1 MTKIKEMIK
10 EVAFGVTNRCNFQST
25 DQLFD
30 LQGTDTDLFV
40 SLYDYDE
47 SVIEYYTKKESLSG
61 YDGLIYMPEEFILDV
76 DGSSIRNARDKLFG
90 LVNMLDEYGLYYRIY
105 FSGTGFH
112 IGIHKSA
119 FKWKPSANL
128 HLRVKEELTK
138 AGVFEFADP
147 SVTDKTRI
155 IRLVNTK
162 NTKSGLYKV
171 CIEDK
176 LKILTEDDDVF
187 RKELIKIASKPRNI
201 DYEDIEMNAPVFD
214 VLDKE
219 TPKEKP
225 KVKIRDK
232 RDPVATTC
240 IQKML
245 DGAPHGKRHMVAL
258 RIASHLRW
266 NFPENIVRLIME
278 DWRIKVSEG
287 AQSEFKKEEMDGIVE
302 GCYTG
307 HDGQGYRYGAD
318 DAVIKFYCDSN
329 CTLHRGAKAENVMD
343 SSSMEDELINFYAQD
358 LKPLNLGEPYGQDFP
373 VYPGETVILQAP
385 PASMKTM
392 LLQNWVN
399 YFKRPTYF
407 VEMEMSPRQIWS
419 RFVQIE
425 MGWDEKQ
432 LAEHYKKMKNGMDKR
447 FEWLKVD
454 YSAPY
459 AHELERR
466 ITALPVKPEI
476 VIIDHLG
483 LFKSKQKDNNMKVEE
498 ASQAIM
504 ELAVRQNVIVFA
516 VSEVSKAAF
525 KEGMD
530 ISSSRGS
537 FRIAYNA
544 NKLISLKPY
553 KNKET
558 GLVEL
563 LDIKS
568 DKNREKEHL
577 YVRLT
582 VNNVRIE
589 KEAL

>member
-1 MTKIKEMIK
+1 MEMIK
-10 EVAFGVTNRCNFQST
+10 EVAFGVSNRGNFQSCS
-25 DQLFD
+25 DLFD

-47 SVIEYYTKKESLSG
+47 SVIAFYTKRESLSG
-61 YDGLIYMPEEFILDV
+61 YNGDIFMPEEFILDV
-76 DGSSIRNARDKLFG
+76 DGSSIRDARDKLFG
-90 LVNMLDEYGLYYRIY
+90 LVNMLDEYNLSYRVY

-112 IGIHKSA
+112 IGIHQSA
-119 FKWKPSANL
+119 FKWEPSPNL
-128 HLRVKEELTK
+128 HIRVKDELTK
-138 AGVFEFADP
+138 AGIFEFADP

-171 CIEDK
+171 CIEDS
-176 LKILTEDDDVF
+176 LHILSEKDDIF
-187 RKELIKIASKPRNI
+187 KKELIKLASNPREIEFEN
-201 DYEDIEMNAPVFD
+201 IEMNSPVFD
-214 VLDKE
+214 VID
-219 TPKEKP
+219 KEKP
-225 KVKIRDK
+225 KEEPKVKVRDK

-278 DWRIKVSEG
+278 DWRVRVSEG

-318 DAVIKFYCDSN
+318 DAVIKFYCDSK

-343 SSSMEDELINFYAQD
+343 SSGMEDELINFYAQD
-358 LKPLNLGEPYGQDFP
+358 LKPLNLGEPYDQDFP
-373 VYPGETVILQAP
+373 VYPGETVIIQAP

-432 LAEHYKKMKNGMDKR
+432 LAEHYKQMKNGMDKR
-447 FEWLKVD
+447 FEWLNVD

-466 ITALPVKPEI
+466 ITALPIKPEI
-476 VIIDHLG
+476 VIVDHLG

-563 LDIKS
+563 IDIKS

-577 YVRLT
+577 YARLT

>member
-1 MTKIKEMIK
+1 MVKMIR
-10 EVAFGVTNRCNFQST
+10 EVAFGVTNRHNFQREEE
-25 DQLFD
+25 LIE
-30 LQGTDTDLFV
+30 LQGMDSDTFM
-40 SLYDYDE
+40 SLYNYDE
-47 SVIEYYTKKESLSG
+47 SVLEYYSQNNTISG
-61 YDGLIYMPEEFILDV
+61 YDGLIYMPNEFILDV
-76 DGSSIRNARDKLFG
+76 DGESVWEASQKTAAL
-90 LVNMLDEYGLYYRIY
+90 LVRLDELFVPYYVY
-105 FSGTGFH
+105 FSGRGFH
-112 IGIHKSA
+112 IHISESA
-119 FKWKPSANL
+119 FKWKPSKNL
-128 HLRVKEELTK
+128 HIRVKEELTK
-138 AGVFEFADP
+138 HGIFEYADP
-147 SVTDKTRI
+147 SVTDKSRL
-155 IRLVNTK
+155 IRVPNTK
-162 NTKSGLYKV
+162 NTKSGLWKTPFPQKALYENSVLERTINKW
-171 CIEDK
+171 C
-176 LKILTEDDDVF
+176 
-187 RKELIKIASKPRNI
+187 KEPR
-201 DYEDIEMNAPVFD
+201 DIELEHTLECNNEVFD

-219 TPKEKP
+219 KPKENTP
-225 KVKIRDK
+225 IKVKDS
-232 RDPVATTC
+232 RDPVNTTC
-240 IQKML
+240 IQKMM
-245 DGAPHGKRHMVAL
+245 DGAPKGKRHMVAL
-258 RIASHLRW
+258 RLASHLRW
-266 NFPENIVRLIME
+266 NFTEDIVRLIME
-278 DWRIKVSEG
+278 NWRQKVSLDDEP
-287 AQSEFKKEEMDGIVE
+287 FKPEEMEGIIE

-307 HDGQGYRYGAD
+307 HDGQGYRYGGD
-318 DAVIKFYCDSN
+318 DPVIKFYCDSK
-329 CTLHRGAKAENVMD
+329 CTLHRGIKGENMMD
-343 SSSMEDELINFYAQD
+343 SSSMENELINFYAQD
-358 LKPLNLGEPYGQDFP
+358 LKPLNLGEPYGQSFP

-425 MGWDEKQ
+425 MGWDEQQ
-432 LAEHYKKMKNGMDKR
+432 LSEHYKQMKNGMDKR
-447 FEWLKVD
+447 FEWLTVD

-466 ITALPVKPEI
+466 ITMLPVKPEI

-530 ISSSRGS
+530 IASSRGS

-544 NKLISLKPY
+544 NKLISLKPF

-558 GLVEL
+558 GLVEMI
-563 LDIKS
+563 DIKS

-577 YVRLT
+577 YARLS

-589 KEAL
+589 KTS

>member
-1 MTKIKEMIK
+1 MEMIK
-10 EVAFGVTNRCNFQST
+10 EVAFGVSNRGNFQSREEI
-25 DQLFD
+25 FD

-47 SVIEYYTKKESLSG
+47 AVIAYYAKKGSLSG
-61 YDGLIYMPEEFILDV
+61 YDGNIYMPEEFMLDV
-76 DGSSIRNARDKLFG
+76 DGKNIRDARDKLMG
-90 LVNMLDEYGLYYRIY
+90 LSNILDDCNLYYRIY

-112 IGIHKSA
+112 VGINKSA
-119 FKWKPSANL
+119 FKWEPSPNL
-128 HLRVKEELTK
+128 HVRVKEELTK
-138 AGVFEFADP
+138 VGIYEFADS

-171 CIEDK
+171 CIEDN
-176 LKILTEDDDVF
+176 LQILSSEDEIF
-187 RKELIKIASKPRNI
+187 KRELIKLASNPRNV
-201 DYEDIEMNAPVFD
+201 DYEDIELNNPVFD
-214 VLDKE
+214 VRDKE
-219 TPKEKP
+219 KPKEKP
-225 KVKIRDK
+225 EVKVRST

-278 DWRIKVSEG
+278 DWRVRVSQD

-318 DAVIKFYCDSN
+318 DPVIKFYCDSK
-329 CTLHRGAKAENVMD
+329 CTLHRGAKAENMMD

-373 VYPGETVILQAP
+373 VYPGETVIIQAP

-432 LAEHYKKMKNGMDKR
+432 LADHYKQMKNGMDKR
-447 FEWLKVD
+447 FEWLTVD

-459 AHELERR
+459 PHELERR
-466 ITALPVKPEI
+466 ITALPIKPEI
-476 VIIDHLG
+476 VIVDHLG

-563 LDIKS
+563 IDIKS

-577 YVRLT
+577 FARLV

-589 KEAL
+589 KGGY

>member
-1 MTKIKEMIK
+1 MIK
-10 EVAFGVTNRCNFQST
+10 EVAFGVSNRGNFQSREEIW
-25 DQLFD
+25 D

-47 SVIEYYTKKESLSG
+47 AVIGYYTKKGSLSG
-61 YDGLIYMPEEFILDV
+61 YDGDILIPEEFILDV
-76 DGSSIRNARDKLFG
+76 DGTSIRNARDKLMG
-90 LVNMLDEYGLYYRIY
+90 LSNILDDCNLCYRIY

-112 IGIHKSA
+112 VGIHKSA
-119 FKWKPSANL
+119 FKWEPSPNL
-128 HLRVKEELTK
+128 HVRVKEELTK
-138 AGVFEFADP
+138 VGIFQFADS

-171 CIEDK
+171 CIEDN
-176 LKILTEDDDVF
+176 LQILSSEDDIF
-187 RKELIKIASKPRNI
+187 KKSLIELASEPRNI

-214 VLDKE
+214 VTDKE
-219 TPKEKP
+219 VVKEKP
-225 KVKIRDK
+225 IVKVKNTRN
-232 RDPVATTC
+232 PVATTC

-278 DWRIKVSEG
+278 DWRVRVSQD

-318 DAVIKFYCDSN
+318 DPVIKFYCDSK
-329 CTLHRGAKAENVMD
+329 CTLHRGAKAENMMD

-373 VYPGETVILQAP
+373 VYPGETVIIQAP

-432 LAEHYKKMKNGMDKR
+432 LAEHYKQMKNGMDKR
-447 FEWLKVD
+447 FEWLTVD

-466 ITALPVKPEI
+466 ITALPIKPEVVI
-476 VIIDHLG
+476 VDHLG

-563 LDIKS
+563 IDIKS

-577 YVRLT
+577 FARLT

-589 KEAL
+589 KGVH

>member
-1 MTKIKEMIK
+1 MKELYK
-10 EVAFGVTNRCNFQST
+10 EFALGVSNRHNFQAADKVS
-25 DQLFD
+25 DWM
-30 LQGTDTDLFV
+30 GTDSDTFM

-47 SVIEYYTKKESLSG
+47 YVVEFYAKNKSLSG
-61 YDGLIYMPEEFILDV
+61 YDGLVYMPDEFILDV
-76 DGSSIRNARDKLFG
+76 DGDNPWEAAQKTLKL
-90 LVNMLDEYGLYYRIY
+90 LERLEELNVPYELY
-105 FSGTGFH
+105 FSGRGFH
-112 IGIHKSA
+112 IHISETA
-119 FKWKPSANL
+119 FKWRPSKNL
-128 HLRVKEELTK
+128 HIRVKEELTK
-138 AGVFEFADP
+138 HGIFKYADP
-147 SVTDKTRI
+147 SVTDKSRLIRI
-155 IRLVNTK
+155 PHTK
-162 NTKSGLYKV
+162 NTKSGSWKNQFQPKWLLNKN
-171 CIEDK
+171 IT
-176 LKILTEDDDVF
+176 LKKI
-187 RKELIKIASKPRNI
+187 KEWCDKPREYPLN
-201 DYEDIEMNAPVFD
+201 DLHCKEVFD
-214 VLDKE
+214 VFDKE
-219 TPKEKP
+219 EVKEQLP
-225 KVKIRDK
+225 IKVAST
-232 RDPVATTC
+232 RDPVNTNC

-245 DGAPHGKRHMVAL
+245 EGAPHGKRHMVAL
-258 RIASHLRW
+258 RVASYLRW
-266 NFPENIVRLIME
+266 NFPENIVRIIME
-278 DWRIKVSEG
+278 DWRVRVSDN
-287 AQSEFKKEEMDGIVE
+287 AQSEFKREEMEGIIE

-318 DAVIKFYCDSN
+318 DPVIKFYCNSR
-329 CTLHRGAKAENVMD
+329 CTLHKGAKAENMMD
-343 SSSMEDELINFYAQD
+343 SSSMENELINFYAQD
-358 LKPLNLGEPYGQDFP
+358 LKPINLGEPYGQDFP
-373 VYPGETVILQAP
+373 VYPGETVIIQAP

-392 LLQNWVN
+392 LLQNWAN
-399 YFKRPTYF
+399 YFKKQTYF

-432 LAEHYKKMKNGMDKR
+432 LSEHYKQMKNGMDKR
-447 FEWLKVD
+447 FEWLTVD

-459 AHELERR
+459 AQELEQR
-466 ITALPVKPEI
+466 ITSLPIKPEI
-476 VIIDHLG
+476 VIVDHLG

-537 FRIAYNA
+537 FRVAYNA
-544 NKLISLKPY
+544 NKVISINPF

-577 YVRLT
+577 QARLT

-589 KEAL
+589 RAS

>member
-1 MTKIKEMIK
+1 MTELYKEF
-10 EVAFGVTNRCNFQST
+10 ALGVSNRHNFQAASKVS
-25 DQLFD
+25 DWM
-30 LQGTDTDLFV
+30 GTDSDTFM

-47 SVIEYYTKKESLSG
+47 YVVEFYAKNKSLSG
-61 YDGLIYMPEEFILDV
+61 YDGLIYMPDEFILDV
-76 DGSSIRNARDKLFG
+76 DGSNPWDAAQKTLKL
-90 LVNMLDEYGLYYRIY
+90 LERLEEINVPYELY
-105 FSGTGFH
+105 FSGRGFH
-112 IGIHKSA
+112 IHISETA
-119 FKWKPSANL
+119 FKWRPSKNL
-128 HLRVKEELTK
+128 HIRVKEELTK
-138 AGVFEFADP
+138 HGIFEYADP
-147 SVTDKTRI
+147 SVTDKSRL
-155 IRLVNTK
+155 IRVPNTK
-162 NTKSGLYKV
+162 NTKSGLWKV
-171 CIEDK
+171 PFPQKALYENSVLERTINKWCKEPREIDSK
-176 LKILTEDDDVF
+176 HILECNS
-187 RKELIKIASKPRNI
+187 E
-201 DYEDIEMNAPVFD
+201 VFD

-219 TPKEKP
+219 KPKEQLSI
-225 KVKIRDK
+225 KVKDS
-232 RDPVATTC
+232 RDPVNTTC
-240 IQKML
+240 IQKMM
-245 DGAPHGKRHMVAL
+245 DGAPKGKRHMVAL
-258 RIASHLRW
+258 RLASHLRW
-266 NFPENIVRLIME
+266 NFTEDIVRLIME
-278 DWRIKVSEG
+278 NWRQKVSLDDEP
-287 AQSEFKKEEMDGIVE
+287 FKPEEMEGIIE

-307 HDGQGYRYGAD
+307 HDGQGYRYGGD
-318 DAVIKFYCDSN
+318 DPVIKFYCDSK
-329 CTLHRGAKAENVMD
+329 CTLHRGIKGENMMD
-343 SSSMEDELINFYAQD
+343 SSSMENELINFYAQD
-358 LKPLNLGEPYGQDFP
+358 LKPLNLGEPYGQSFP

-432 LAEHYKKMKNGMDKR
+432 LSDHYKQMKNGMDKR
-447 FEWLKVD
+447 FEWLTVD

-466 ITALPVKPEI
+466 ITMLPVKPEI

-530 ISSSRGS
+530 IASSRGS

-544 NKLISLKPY
+544 NKLISLKPF

-558 GLVEL
+558 GLVEMI
-563 LDIKS
+563 DIKS

-577 YVRLT
+577 YARLS

-589 KEAL
+589 KTS

>member
-1 MTKIKEMIK
+1 MIK
-10 EVAFGVTNRCNFQST
+10 EFAIGVANRHHFQDGNKLSEWEGL
-25 DQLFD
+25 DS
-30 LQGTDTDLFV
+30 DTFM
-40 SLYDYDE
+40 SLYNYDE
-47 SVIEYYTKKESLSG
+47 YVVEFYAKNKSLSG
-61 YDGLIYMPEEFILDV
+61 FDGLIYMPDEFILDV
-76 DGSSIRNARDKLFG
+76 DGSSIRNARDKLTG
-90 LVNMLDEYGLYYRIY
+90 LMIVLDDLNLYYRTY

-112 IGIHKSA
+112 VGIHSSA
-119 FKWKPSANL
+119 FNWQPSVNL
-128 HLRVKEELTK
+128 HIEVKEQLTK
-138 AGVFEFADP
+138 AGIFEYADP
-147 SVTDKTRI
+147 SVTDKSRI
-155 IRLVNTK
+155 IRVNNTK

-171 CIEDK
+171 CIEDSIDILNKDDNVFKDELLK
-176 LKILTEDDDVF
+176 L
-187 RKELIKIASKPRNI
+187 AAKPRDI
-201 DYEDIEMNAPVFD
+201 EYEDIEMASPVFD

-219 TPKEKP
+219 KPKEQLP
-225 KVKIRDK
+225 IKVATT
-232 RDPVATTC
+232 RDPVNTNC
-240 IQKML
+240 IQKMME
-245 DGAPHGKRHMVAL
+245 GAPHGKRHMVAL
-258 RIASHLRW
+258 RLASYLRW

-278 DWRIKVSEG
+278 DWRVRVSNA
-287 AQSEFKKEEMDGIVE
+287 AQSEFKADEMEGIIE

-318 DAVIKFYCDSN
+318 DPVIKFYCNSR
-329 CTLHRGAKAENVMD
+329 CTLHKGAKAENMMD
-343 SSSMEDELINFYAQD
+343 SSSMENELINFYAQD
-358 LKPLNLGEPYGQDFP
+358 LKPINLGEPYGQDFP
-373 VYPGETVILQAP
+373 VYPGETVIIQAP

-392 LLQNWVN
+392 LLQNWAN
-399 YFKRPTYF
+399 YFKKQTYF

-432 LAEHYKKMKNGMDKR
+432 LSEHYKQMKNGMDKR
-447 FEWLKVD
+447 FEWLTVD

-459 AHELERR
+459 AQELEQR
-466 ITALPVKPEI
+466 ITSLPIKPEI
-476 VIIDHLG
+476 VIVDHMG

-537 FRIAYNA
+537 FRVAYNA
-544 NKLISLKPY
+544 NKVISINPF

-558 GLVEL
+558 GLVEI

-577 YVRLT
+577 QARLT

-589 KEAL
+589 KSS

>member
-1 MTKIKEMIK
+1 MKELYK
-10 EVAFGVTNRCNFQST
+10 EFALGVSNRHNFQAADKVS
-25 DQLFD
+25 DWM
-30 LQGTDTDLFV
+30 GTDSDTFM

-47 SVIEYYTKKESLSG
+47 YVVEFYAKNKSLSG
-61 YDGLIYMPEEFILDV
+61 YDGLVYMPDEFILDV
-76 DGSSIRNARDKLFG
+76 DGDNPWEAAQKTLKL
-90 LVNMLDEYGLYYRIY
+90 LERLEELNVPNELY
-105 FSGTGFH
+105 FSGRGFH
-112 IGIHKSA
+112 IHISETA
-119 FKWKPSANL
+119 FKWRPSKNL
-128 HLRVKEELTK
+128 HIRVKEELTK
-138 AGVFEFADP
+138 HGIFKYADP
-147 SVTDKTRI
+147 SVTDKSRLIRI
-155 IRLVNTK
+155 PHTK
-162 NTKSGLYKV
+162 NTKSGSWKNQFQPKWLLNKN
-171 CIEDK
+171 IT
-176 LKILTEDDDVF
+176 LKKI
-187 RKELIKIASKPRNI
+187 KEWCDKPREYPLN
-201 DYEDIEMNAPVFD
+201 DLHCKEVFD
-214 VLDKE
+214 VFDKE
-219 TPKEKP
+219 EVKEQLP
-225 KVKIRDK
+225 IKVAST
-232 RDPVATTC
+232 RDPVNTNC

-245 DGAPHGKRHMVAL
+245 EGAPHGKRHMVAL
-258 RIASHLRW
+258 RVASYLRW
-266 NFPENIVRLIME
+266 NFPENIVRIIME
-278 DWRIKVSEG
+278 DWRVRVSDN
-287 AQSEFKKEEMDGIVE
+287 AQSEFKREEMEGIIE

-318 DAVIKFYCDSN
+318 DPVIKFYCNSR
-329 CTLHRGAKAENVMD
+329 CTLHKGAKAENMMD
-343 SSSMEDELINFYAQD
+343 SSSMENELINFYAQD
-358 LKPLNLGEPYGQDFP
+358 LKPINLGEPYGQDFP
-373 VYPGETVILQAP
+373 VYPGETVIIQAP

-392 LLQNWVN
+392 LLQNWAN
-399 YFKRPTYF
+399 YFKKQTYF

-432 LAEHYKKMKNGMDKR
+432 LSEHYKQMKNGMDKR
-447 FEWLKVD
+447 FEWLTVD

-459 AHELERR
+459 AQELEQR
-466 ITALPVKPEI
+466 ITSLPIKPEI
-476 VIIDHLG
+476 VIVDHLG

-537 FRIAYNA
+537 FRVAYNA
-544 NKLISLKPY
+544 NKVISINPF

-577 YVRLT
+577 QARLT

-589 KEAL
+589 RAS

>member
-1 MTKIKEMIK
+1 MTGNKELIKEY
-10 EVAFGVTNRCNFQST
+10 ALGVSNRHNFQST
-25 DQLFD
+25 TKIEDWM
-30 LQGTDTDLFV
+30 GTDSDTFM

-47 SVIEYYTKKESLSG
+47 YVVEFYAKNNSLSG
-61 YDGLIYMPEEFILDV
+61 YDGLIYMPDEFILDV
-76 DGSSIRNARDKLFG
+76 DGENPLEASKKTKKL
-90 LVNMLDEYGLYYRIY
+90 LKLLTKLNVPYELY
-105 FSGTGFH
+105 FSGRGFH
-112 IGIHKSA
+112 IHISETA
-119 FKWKPSANL
+119 FKWKPSKNL
-128 HLRVKEELTK
+128 HILVKERLTK
-138 AGVFEFADP
+138 VGIFEYADP
-147 SVTDKTRI
+147 SVTDKSRLIRI
-155 IRLVNTK
+155 PHTK
-162 NTKSGLYKV
+162 NTKSGSWKNQFQEKWLDN
-171 CIEDK
+171 ED
-176 LKILTEDDDVF
+176 VM
-187 RKELIKIASKPRNI
+187 KEQIIKWCDKPREYPLK
-201 DYEDIEMNAPVFD
+201 DLQCEEVFD
-214 VLDKE
+214 VFDKGE
-219 TPKEKP
+219 VKEKP
-225 KVKIRDK
+225 VVKVKNT
-232 RDPVATTC
+232 RDPVTTTC

-245 DGAPHGKRHMVAL
+245 EGAQHGKRHMVAL

-278 DWRIKVSEG
+278 DWRVRVSEG

-318 DAVIKFYCDSN
+318 DAVIKFYCDSK

-343 SSSMEDELINFYAQD
+343 SSGMEDELINFYAQD

-373 VYPGETVILQAP
+373 VYPGETVIIQAP

-432 LAEHYKKMKNGMDKR
+432 LANHYKQMKNGMDKR
-447 FEWLKVD
+447 FEWLNVD

-466 ITALPVKPEI
+466 ITALPIKPEI
-476 VIIDHLG
+476 VIVDHLG

-563 LDIKS
+563 IDIKS

-577 YVRLT
+577 YARLT

-589 KEAL
+589 KEGYNG

>member
-1 MTKIKEMIK
+1 MKIEIIKEF
-10 EVAFGVTNRCNFQST
+10 ALGVSNRHNFQSV
-25 DQLFD
+25 DKISEWM
-30 LQGTDTDLFV
+30 GTDSDTYM
-40 SLYDYDE
+40 SLYNYDE
-47 SVIEYYTKKESLSG
+47 YVVEFYAKNKSLSG
-61 YDGLIYMPEEFILDV
+61 YDGLIYMPDEFILDV
-76 DGSSIRNARDKLFG
+76 DGESPWEAAQKALKL
-90 LVNMLDEYGLYYRIY
+90 LERLEDLKVPYELY
-105 FSGTGFH
+105 FSGRGFH
-112 IGIHKSA
+112 IHISETA
-119 FKWKPSANL
+119 FKWKPSKNL
-128 HLRVKEELTK
+128 HIRVKEELTK
-138 AGVFEFADP
+138 AGIFQYADP
-147 SVTDKTRI
+147 SVTDKSRL
-155 IRLVNTK
+155 IRVPHTK
-162 NTKSGLYKV
+162 NTKSGSWKNQFQPLWLG
-171 CIEDK
+171 E
-176 LKILTEDDDVF
+176 
-187 RKELIKIASKPRNI
+187 KELLEEQIEKWCDKPREYPLNEL
-201 DYEDIEMNAPVFD
+201 YCKEVFD
-214 VLDKE
+214 VFDKE
-219 TPKEKP
+219 EVKEEP
-225 KVKIRDK
+225 VVKINNT
-232 RDPVATTC
+232 RDPVSTTC

-278 DWRIKVSEG
+278 DWRVRVSQG

-318 DAVIKFYCDSN
+318 DPVIKFYCN
-329 CTLHRGAKAENVMD
+329 ARCTLHRGAKAENMMD
-343 SSSMEDELINFYAQD
+343 SSSMENELINFYAQD
-358 LKPLNLGEPYGQDFP
+358 LKPINLGEPYDQDFP
-373 VYPGETVILQAP
+373 VYPGETVIIQAP

-392 LLQNWVN
+392 LLQNWAN
-399 YFKRPTYF
+399 YFKKQTYF

-425 MGWDEKQ
+425 MGWDEKR
-432 LAEHYKKMKNGMDKR
+432 LAEHYKQMKNGMDKR
-447 FEWLKVD
+447 FEWLTVD

-459 AHELERR
+459 AQELEQR
-466 ITALPVKPEI
+466 ITSLPIKPEI
-476 VIIDHLG
+476 VIVDHLG

-537 FRIAYNA
+537 FRVAYNA
-544 NKLISLKPY
+544 NKVISINPF

-577 YVRLT
+577 QARLA

-589 KEAL
+589 KSN

>member
-1 MTKIKEMIK
+1 MTELYKEF
-10 EVAFGVTNRCNFQST
+10 ALGVSNRHNFQST
-25 DQLFD
+25 DKIHEWT
-30 LQGTDTDLFV
+30 GTDSDAFM
-40 SLYDYDE
+40 SLYDYDNYVVE
-47 SVIEYYTKKESLSG
+47 FYAKNKSLSG
-61 YDGLIYMPEEFILDV
+61 YDGLIYMPDEFILDV
-76 DGSSIRNARDKLFG
+76 DGESVWEAAQKTAG
-90 LVNMLDEYGLYYRIY
+90 LLVRLDELFVPYYIY
-105 FSGTGFH
+105 FSGRGFH
-112 IGIHKSA
+112 IHISETA
-119 FKWKPSANL
+119 FKWKPSKNL
-128 HLRVKEELTK
+128 HIRVKEELTK
-138 AGVFEFADP
+138 HGIFEFADP
-147 SVTDKTRI
+147 SVTDKSRLIRI
-155 IRLVNTK
+155 PNTK
-162 NTKSGLYKV
+162 NTKSGLWKV
-171 CIEDK
+171 PFPQKALYENSVLERTINKWCAEPKTIDLDYSLECG
-176 LKILTEDDDVF
+176 
-187 RKELIKIASKPRNI
+187 KE
-201 DYEDIEMNAPVFD
+201 VFD

-219 TPKEKP
+219 KPKEKISI
-225 KVKIRDK
+225 KVKDT
-232 RDPVATTC
+232 RDPVNTTC
-240 IQKML
+240 IQKMME
-245 DGAPHGKRHMVAL
+245 GAPKGKRHMVAL
-258 RIASHLRW
+258 RLASHLRW
-266 NFPENIVRLIME
+266 NFTEDIVRLIME
-278 DWRIKVSEG
+278 NWRQKVSIDDEV
-287 AQSEFKKEEMDGIVE
+287 FKPEEMEGIIE

-318 DAVIKFYCDSN
+318 DPVIKFYCDAKCS
-329 CTLHRGAKAENVMD
+329 LHRGIKGENMMD
-343 SSSMEDELINFYAQD
+343 SSSMENELINFYAQD
-358 LKPLNLGEPYGQDFP
+358 LEPLNLGEPYGQSFP
-373 VYPGETVILQAP
+373 VYPGETVIIQAP

-425 MGWDEKQ
+425 MGWDEEQ
-432 LAEHYKKMKNGMDKR
+432 LKDHYKQMKNGMDER
-447 FEWLKVD
+447 FKWLTVD

-459 AHELERR
+459 PHELERR
-466 ITALPVKPEI
+466 ITMLPRKPEI
-476 VIIDHLG
+476 VIVDHLG

-530 ISSSRGS
+530 IASSRGS

-563 LDIKS
+563 IDIKS

-577 YVRLT
+577 FARLT

-589 KEAL
+589 KCE

>member
-1 MTKIKEMIK
+1 MIELYKEF
-10 EVAFGVTNRCNFQST
+10 ALGVSNRHNFQAVDKIS
-25 DQLFD
+25 DWM
-30 LQGTDTDLFV
+30 GTDSDTFM

-47 SVIEYYTKKESLSG
+47 YVVEFYAKNKSLSG
-61 YDGLIYMPEEFILDV
+61 YDGLIYMPDEFILDV
-76 DGSSIRNARDKLFG
+76 DGDTPWKASQKTLKL
-90 LVNMLDEYGLYYRIY
+90 LERLEEINVPYELY
-105 FSGTGFH
+105 FSGRGFH
-112 IGIHKSA
+112 IHISETA
-119 FKWKPSANL
+119 FKWRPSKNL
-128 HLRVKEELTK
+128 HIRVKEELTK
-138 AGVFEFADP
+138 HGIFKYADP
-147 SVTDKTRI
+147 SVTDKSRLIRI
-155 IRLVNTK
+155 PNTK
-162 NTKSGLYKV
+162 NTKSGLWKTPFPQKALYENSVLERTINKW
-171 CIEDK
+171 C
-176 LKILTEDDDVF
+176 
-187 RKELIKIASKPRNI
+187 KEPRDI
-201 DYEDIEMNAPVFD
+201 DYDHKLECNEVFD

-219 TPKEKP
+219 KPKENTP
-225 KVKIRDK
+225 IKVKDS
-232 RDPVATTC
+232 RDPVNTTC
-240 IQKML
+240 IQKMM
-245 DGAPHGKRHMVAL
+245 DGAPKGKRHMVAL
-258 RIASHLRW
+258 RLASHLRW
-266 NFPENIVRLIME
+266 NFTEDIVRLIME
-278 DWRIKVSEG
+278 NWRQKVSLDDEP
-287 AQSEFKKEEMDGIVE
+287 FKPEEMEGIIE

-307 HDGQGYRYGAD
+307 HDGQGYRYGGD
-318 DAVIKFYCDSN
+318 DPVIKFYCDAKCS
-329 CTLHRGAKAENVMD
+329 LHRGIKGENMMD
-343 SSSMEDELINFYAQD
+343 SSSMENELINFYAQN
-358 LKPLNLGEPYGQDFP
+358 LEPLNLGEPYGQNFP
-373 VYPGETVILQAP
+373 VYPGETVIIQAP

-425 MGWDEKQ
+425 MGWDEIELKNHYKQ
-432 LAEHYKKMKNGMDKR
+432 LKNGMDKR
-447 FEWLKVD
+447 FEWLTVD

-466 ITALPVKPEI
+466 LTMLPRKPEI

-498 ASQAIM
+498 ASQALL

-516 VSEVSKAAF
+516 VSEVSKSAF

-544 NKLISLKPY
+544 NKVISINPF

-577 YVRLT
+577 YARLS

-589 KEAL
+589 KCE

>member
-1 MTKIKEMIK
+1 MIK
-10 EVAFGVTNRCNFQST
+10 EFAIGVANRHHFQDANKLSEWEGL
-25 DQLFD
+25 DS
-30 LQGTDTDLFV
+30 DTFM
-40 SLYDYDE
+40 SLYNYDE
-47 SVIEYYTKKESLSG
+47 YVVEFYAKNKSLSG
-61 YDGLIYMPEEFILDV
+61 FDGLIYMPDEFILDV
-76 DGSSIRNARDKLFG
+76 DGSSIRNARDKLTG
-90 LVNMLDEYGLYYRIY
+90 LMIVLDDLNLYYRTY

-112 IGIHKSA
+112 VCIYSSA
-119 FKWKPSANL
+119 FNWQPSVNL
-128 HLRVKEELTK
+128 HIEVKEQLTK
-138 AGVFEFADP
+138 AGIFEYADP
-147 SVTDKTRI
+147 SVTDKSRI
-155 IRLVNTK
+155 IRVNNTK

-171 CIEDK
+171 CIEDSID
-176 LKILTEDDDVF
+176 ILNKDDDVF
-187 RKELIKIASKPRNI
+187 RDELLKLAAKPRDI
-201 DYEDIEMNAPVFD
+201 EYEDIEMASPVFD
-214 VLDKE
+214 VLDKKK
-219 TPKEKP
+219 PKEQLP
-225 KVKIRDK
+225 IKVATT
-232 RDPVATTC
+232 RDPVNTNC
-240 IQKML
+240 IQKMME
-245 DGAPHGKRHMVAL
+245 GAPHGKRHMVAL
-258 RIASHLRW
+258 RLASYLRW

-278 DWRIKVSEG
+278 DWRVRVSNA
-287 AQSEFKKEEMDGIVE
+287 AQSEFKADEMEGIIE

-318 DAVIKFYCDSN
+318 DPVIKFYCNSR
-329 CTLHRGAKAENVMD
+329 CTLHRGAKAENMMD
-343 SSSMEDELINFYAQD
+343 SSSMENELINFYAQD
-358 LKPLNLGEPYGQDFP
+358 LKPINLGEPYEQNFP
-373 VYPGETVILQAP
+373 VYPGETVIIQAP

-392 LLQNWVN
+392 LLQNWAN
-399 YFKRPTYF
+399 YFKKQTYF

-432 LAEHYKKMKNGMDKR
+432 LSEHYKQMKNGMDKR
-447 FEWLKVD
+447 FEWLTVD

-459 AHELERR
+459 AQELEQR
-466 ITALPVKPEI
+466 ITSLPIKPEI
-476 VIIDHLG
+476 VIVDHLG

-516 VSEVSKAAF
+516 VSEVSKSAF

-544 NKLISLKPY
+544 NKVISINPF

-558 GLVEL
+558 GLVEI

-577 YVRLT
+577 QARLT

-589 KEAL
+589 KSS

>member
-1 MTKIKEMIK
+1 MVKMIR
-10 EVAFGVTNRCNFQST
+10 EVAFGVTNRHNFQREEE
-25 DQLFD
+25 LIE
-30 LQGTDTDLFV
+30 LQGMDSDTFM
-40 SLYDYDE
+40 SLYNYDE
-47 SVIEYYTKKESLSG
+47 SVLEYYGQNNTISG
-61 YDGLIYMPEEFILDV
+61 YDGLIYMPHEFILDV
-76 DGSSIRNARDKLFG
+76 DGESVWEASQKTAAL
-90 LVNMLDEYGLYYRIY
+90 LVRLDELFVPYYIY
-105 FSGTGFH
+105 FSGRGFH
-112 IGIHKSA
+112 IHISESA
-119 FKWKPSANL
+119 FKWKPSKNL
-128 HLRVKEELTK
+128 HMRVKEELTK
-138 AGVFEFADP
+138 HGIFEYADP
-147 SVTDKTRI
+147 SVTDKSRL
-155 IRLVNTK
+155 IRVPNTK
-162 NTKSGLYKV
+162 NTKSGLWKVPFPQKALYKKNLLKG
-171 CIEDK
+171 IIDK
-176 LKILTEDDDVF
+176 WCTEPREID
-187 RKELIKIASKPRNI
+187 SKHNL
-201 DYEDIEMNAPVFD
+201 ECNSEVFD

-219 TPKEKP
+219 KPKEQLSI
-225 KVKIRDK
+225 KVKDS
-232 RDPVATTC
+232 RDPVNTTC
-240 IQKML
+240 IQKMM
-245 DGAPHGKRHMVAL
+245 DGAPKGKRHMVAL
-258 RIASHLRW
+258 RLASHLRW
-266 NFPENIVRLIME
+266 NFTEDIVRLIME
-278 DWRIKVSEG
+278 NWRLKVSSPEDTL
-287 AQSEFKKEEMDGIVE
+287 SSEEMEGIIE

-318 DAVIKFYCDSN
+318 DPVIKFYCDSK
-329 CTLHRGAKAENVMD
+329 CTLHRGIKGENMMD
-343 SSSMEDELINFYAQD
+343 SSSMENELINFYAQD
-358 LKPLNLGEPYGQDFP
+358 LKPLNLGEPYGQSFP

-399 YFKRPTYF
+399 HFKRPTYF

-432 LAEHYKKMKNGMDKR
+432 LSDHYKQMKNGMDKR
-447 FEWLKVD
+447 FEWLTVD

-459 AHELERR
+459 PHELERR
-466 ITALPVKPEI
+466 ITMLPIKPEI
-476 VIIDHLG
+476 VIVDHLG

-530 ISSSRGS
+530 IASSRGS

-558 GLVEL
+558 GLVEMI
-563 LDIKS
+563 DIKS

-577 YVRLT
+577 FARLS

-589 KEAL
+589 KCV

>member
-1 MTKIKEMIK
+1 MTELYKEF
-10 EVAFGVTNRCNFQST
+10 ALGVSNRHNFQST
-25 DQLFD
+25 EKIHEWT
-30 LQGTDTDLFV
+30 GTDSDTFM
-40 SLYDYDE
+40 SLYDYDNYIVE
-47 SVIEYYTKKESLSG
+47 FYAKNKSLSG
-61 YDGLIYMPEEFILDV
+61 YDGLIYMPDEFILDV
-76 DGSSIRNARDKLFG
+76 DGESVWEAAQKTAG
-90 LVNMLDEYGLYYRIY
+90 LLVRLDELFVPYYIY
-105 FSGTGFH
+105 FSGRGFH
-112 IGIHKSA
+112 IHISETA
-119 FKWKPSANL
+119 FKWKPSKNL
-128 HLRVKEELTK
+128 HIRVKEELTK
-138 AGVFEFADP
+138 HGIFEFADP
-147 SVTDKTRI
+147 SVTDKSRLIRI
-155 IRLVNTK
+155 PNTK
-162 NTKSGLYKV
+162 NTKSGLWKV
-171 CIEDK
+171 PFPQKALYENSVLERTINKWCVEPKTIDLDYSLECS
-176 LKILTEDDDVF
+176 
-187 RKELIKIASKPRNI
+187 KE
-201 DYEDIEMNAPVFD
+201 VFD

-219 TPKEKP
+219 KPEEKISI
-225 KVKIRDK
+225 KVKDT
-232 RDPVATTC
+232 RDPVNTTC
-240 IQKML
+240 IQKMME
-245 DGAPHGKRHMVAL
+245 GAPKGKRHMVAL
-258 RIASHLRW
+258 RLASHLRW
-266 NFPENIVRLIME
+266 NFTEDIVRLIME
-278 DWRIKVSEG
+278 NWRQKVSLNDEPFD
-287 AQSEFKKEEMDGIVE
+287 AEEMEGIIE

-307 HDGQGYRYGAD
+307 HDGQGYRYGGD
-318 DAVIKFYCDSN
+318 DPVIKFYCDAKCS
-329 CTLHRGAKAENVMD
+329 LHRGIKGENMMD
-343 SSSMEDELINFYAQD
+343 SSSMENELINFYAQD
-358 LKPLNLGEPYGQDFP
+358 LEPLNLGEPYGQSFP
-373 VYPGETVILQAP
+373 VYPGETVIIQAP

-425 MGWDEKQ
+425 MGWNEDQ
-432 LAEHYKKMKNGMDKR
+432 LKDHYKQMKNGMDKR
-447 FEWLKVD
+447 FEWLTVD

-466 ITALPVKPEI
+466 ITMLPRKPEI

-530 ISSSRGS
+530 IASSRGS

-558 GLVEL
+558 GLVEII
-563 LDIKS
+563 DIKS

-577 YVRLT
+577 FARLT

-589 KEAL
+589 K

>member
-1 MTKIKEMIK
+1 MKELYK
-10 EVAFGVTNRCNFQST
+10 EFALGVSNRHNFQAADKVS
-25 DQLFD
+25 DWM
-30 LQGTDTDLFV
+30 GTDSDTFM

-47 SVIEYYTKKESLSG
+47 YVVEFYAKNKSLSG
-61 YDGLIYMPEEFILDV
+61 YDGLVYMPDEFILDV
-76 DGSSIRNARDKLFG
+76 DGDNPWEAAQKTLKL
-90 LVNMLDEYGLYYRIY
+90 LERLEELNVPYELY
-105 FSGTGFH
+105 FSGRGFH
-112 IGIHKSA
+112 IHISETA
-119 FKWKPSANL
+119 FKWRPSKNL
-128 HLRVKEELTK
+128 HIRVKEELTK
-138 AGVFEFADP
+138 HGIFEYADP
-147 SVTDKTRI
+147 SVTDKSRL
-155 IRLVNTK
+155 IRVPHTK
-162 NTKSGLYKV
+162 NTKSGSWKNQFQPKWLLNKN
-171 CIEDK
+171 IT
-176 LKILTEDDDVF
+176 LKKI
-187 RKELIKIASKPRNI
+187 KEWCDKPREYPLN
-201 DYEDIEMNAPVFD
+201 DLHCKEVFD
-214 VLDKE
+214 VFDKE
-219 TPKEKP
+219 EVKEQLP
-225 KVKIRDK
+225 IKVAST
-232 RDPVATTC
+232 RDPVNTNC

-245 DGAPHGKRHMVAL
+245 EGAPHGKRHMVAL
-258 RIASHLRW
+258 RVASYLRW
-266 NFPENIVRLIME
+266 NFPENIVRIIME
-278 DWRIKVSEG
+278 DWRVRVSDN
-287 AQSEFKKEEMDGIVE
+287 AQSEFKREEMEGIIE

-318 DAVIKFYCDSN
+318 DPVIKFYCNSR
-329 CTLHRGAKAENVMD
+329 CTLHKGAKAENMMD
-343 SSSMEDELINFYAQD
+343 SSSMENELINFYAQD
-358 LKPLNLGEPYGQDFP
+358 LKPINLGEPYGQDFP
-373 VYPGETVILQAP
+373 VYPGETVIIQAP

-392 LLQNWVN
+392 LLQNWAN
-399 YFKRPTYF
+399 YFKKQTYF

-432 LAEHYKKMKNGMDKR
+432 LSEHYKQMKNGMDKR
-447 FEWLKVD
+447 FEWLTVD

-459 AHELERR
+459 AQELEQR
-466 ITALPVKPEI
+466 ITSLPIKPEI
-476 VIIDHLG
+476 VIVDHLG

-537 FRIAYNA
+537 FRVAYNA
-544 NKLISLKPY
+544 NKVISINPF

-577 YVRLT
+577 QARLT

-589 KEAL
+589 RAG

>member
-1 MTKIKEMIK
+1 MKELYK
-10 EVAFGVTNRCNFQST
+10 EFALGVSNRHNFQAADKVS
-25 DQLFD
+25 DWM
-30 LQGTDTDLFV
+30 GTDSDTFM

-47 SVIEYYTKKESLSG
+47 YVVEFYAKNKSLSG
-61 YDGLIYMPEEFILDV
+61 YDGLVYMPDEFILDV
-76 DGSSIRNARDKLFG
+76 DGDNPWEAAQKTLKL
-90 LVNMLDEYGLYYRIY
+90 LERLEELNVPYELY
-105 FSGTGFH
+105 FSGRGFH
-112 IGIHKSA
+112 IHISETA
-119 FKWKPSANL
+119 FKWRPSKNL
-128 HLRVKEELTK
+128 HIRVKEELTK
-138 AGVFEFADP
+138 HGIFEYADP
-147 SVTDKTRI
+147 SVTDKSRLIRI
-155 IRLVNTK
+155 PHTK
-162 NTKSGLYKV
+162 NTKSGSWKNQFQPKWLLNKN
-171 CIEDK
+171 IT
-176 LKILTEDDDVF
+176 LKKI
-187 RKELIKIASKPRNI
+187 KEWCDKPREYPLN
-201 DYEDIEMNAPVFD
+201 DLHCKEVFD
-214 VLDKE
+214 VFDKE
-219 TPKEKP
+219 EVKEQLP
-225 KVKIRDK
+225 IKVAST
-232 RDPVATTC
+232 RDPVNTNC

-245 DGAPHGKRHMVAL
+245 EGAPHGKRHMVAL
-258 RIASHLRW
+258 RVASYLRW
-266 NFPENIVRLIME
+266 NFPENIVRIIME
-278 DWRIKVSEG
+278 DWRVRVSDN
-287 AQSEFKKEEMDGIVE
+287 AQSEFKREEMEGIIE

-318 DAVIKFYCDSN
+318 DPVIKFYCNSR
-329 CTLHRGAKAENVMD
+329 CTLHKGAKAENMMD
-343 SSSMEDELINFYAQD
+343 SSSMENELINFYAQD
-358 LKPLNLGEPYGQDFP
+358 LKPINLGEPYGQDFP
-373 VYPGETVILQAP
+373 VYPGETVIIQAP

-392 LLQNWVN
+392 LLQNWAN
-399 YFKRPTYF
+399 YFKKQTYF

-432 LAEHYKKMKNGMDKR
+432 LSEHYKQMKNGMDKR
-447 FEWLKVD
+447 FEWLTVD

-459 AHELERR
+459 AQELEQR
-466 ITALPVKPEI
+466 ITSLPIKPEI
-476 VIIDHLG
+476 VIVDHLG

-537 FRIAYNA
+537 FRVAYNA
-544 NKLISLKPY
+544 NKVISINPF

-577 YVRLT
+577 QARLT

-589 KEAL
+589 RAS

>member
-1 MTKIKEMIK
+1 MIK
-10 EVAFGVTNRCNFQST
+10 EVAFGVSNRGNFQSREEIW
-25 DQLFD
+25 D

-47 SVIEYYTKKESLSG
+47 AVIGYYTKKGSLSG
-61 YDGLIYMPEEFILDV
+61 YDGDILIPEEFILDV
-76 DGSSIRNARDKLFG
+76 DGTSIRNARDKLMG
-90 LVNMLDEYGLYYRIY
+90 LSNILDDCNLCYRIY

-112 IGIHKSA
+112 VGIHKSA
-119 FKWKPSANL
+119 FKWEPSPNL
-128 HLRVKEELTK
+128 HVRVKEELTK
-138 AGVFEFADP
+138 VGIFQFADS

-171 CIEDK
+171 CIEDN
-176 LKILTEDDDVF
+176 LQILSSEDDIF
-187 RKELIKIASKPRNI
+187 KKSLIELASEPRNI

-214 VLDKE
+214 VTDKE
-219 TPKEKP
+219 VVKEKP
-225 KVKIRDK
+225 IVKVKNTRN
-232 RDPVATTC
+232 PVATTC

-278 DWRIKVSEG
+278 DWRVRVSQD

-318 DAVIKFYCDSN
+318 DPVIKFYCDSK
-329 CTLHRGAKAENVMD
+329 CTLHRGAKAENMMD

-373 VYPGETVILQAP
+373 VYPGETVIIQAP

-432 LAEHYKKMKNGMDKR
+432 LAEHYKQMKNGMDKR
-447 FEWLKVD
+447 FEWLTVD

-466 ITALPVKPEI
+466 ITALPIKPEVVI
-476 VIIDHLG
+476 VDHLG

-563 LDIKS
+563 IDIKS
-568 DKNREKEHL
+568 DKDREKEHL
-577 YVRLT
+577 FARLT

-589 KEAL
+589 KGVH

>member
-1 MTKIKEMIK
+1 MKELYK
-10 EVAFGVTNRCNFQST
+10 EFALGVSNRHNFQAADKVS
-25 DQLFD
+25 DWM
-30 LQGTDTDLFV
+30 GTDSDTFM

-47 SVIEYYTKKESLSG
+47 YVVEFYAKNKSLSG
-61 YDGLIYMPEEFILDV
+61 YDGLVYMPDEFILDV
-76 DGSSIRNARDKLFG
+76 DGDNPWEAAQKTLKL
-90 LVNMLDEYGLYYRIY
+90 LERLEELNVPYELY
-105 FSGTGFH
+105 FSGRGFH
-112 IGIHKSA
+112 IHISETA
-119 FKWKPSANL
+119 FKWRPSKNL
-128 HLRVKEELTK
+128 HIRVKEELTK
-138 AGVFEFADP
+138 HGIFKYADP
-147 SVTDKTRI
+147 SVTDKSRLIRI
-155 IRLVNTK
+155 PHTK
-162 NTKSGLYKV
+162 NTKSGSWKNQFQPKWLLNKN
-171 CIEDK
+171 IT
-176 LKILTEDDDVF
+176 LKKI
-187 RKELIKIASKPRNI
+187 KEWCDKPREYPLN
-201 DYEDIEMNAPVFD
+201 DLHCKEVFD
-214 VLDKE
+214 VFDKE
-219 TPKEKP
+219 EVKEQLP
-225 KVKIRDK
+225 IKVAST
-232 RDPVATTC
+232 RDPVNTNC

-245 DGAPHGKRHMVAL
+245 EGAPHGKRHMVAL
-258 RIASHLRW
+258 RVASYLRW
-266 NFPENIVRLIME
+266 NFPENIVRIIME
-278 DWRIKVSEG
+278 DWRVRVSDN
-287 AQSEFKKEEMDGIVE
+287 AQSEFKREEMEGIIE

-318 DAVIKFYCDSN
+318 DPVIKFYCNSR
-329 CTLHRGAKAENVMD
+329 CTLHRGAKAENMMD
-343 SSSMEDELINFYAQD
+343 SSSMENELINFYAQD
-358 LKPLNLGEPYGQDFP
+358 LKPINLGEPYGQDFP
-373 VYPGETVILQAP
+373 VYPGETVIIQAP

-392 LLQNWVN
+392 LLQNWAN
-399 YFKRPTYF
+399 YFKKQTYF

-432 LAEHYKKMKNGMDKR
+432 LSEHYKQMKNGMDKR
-447 FEWLKVD
+447 FEWLTVD

-459 AHELERR
+459 AQELEQR
-466 ITALPVKPEI
+466 ITSLPIKPEI
-476 VIIDHLG
+476 VIVDHLG

-537 FRIAYNA
+537 FRVAYNA
-544 NKLISLKPY
+544 NKVISINPF

-577 YVRLT
+577 QARLT

-589 KEAL
+589 RAS

>member
-1 MTKIKEMIK
+1 MIKAEAMIK
-10 EVAFGVTNRCNFQST
+10 EFALGVNNRHNFQAVDKVS
-25 DQLFD
+25 DWM
-30 LQGTDTDLFV
+30 GTDSDTFM

-47 SVIEYYTKKESLSG
+47 YVVEFYAKNKSLSG
-61 YDGLIYMPEEFILDV
+61 FDGLIYMPDEFILDV
-76 DGSSIRNARDKLFG
+76 DGESVWEASQKTAAL
-90 LVNMLDEYGLYYRIY
+90 LVRLDELFVPYYIY
-105 FSGTGFH
+105 FSGRGFH
-112 IGIHKSA
+112 IHISETA
-119 FKWKPSANL
+119 FKWKPSKNL
-128 HLRVKEELTK
+128 HIRVKEELTK
-138 AGVFEFADP
+138 HGIFEYADP
-147 SVTDKTRI
+147 SVTDKSRL
-155 IRLVNTK
+155 IRVPNTK
-162 NTKSGLYKV
+162 NTKSGLWKV
-171 CIEDK
+171 PFPQKALYENSVLERTINKWCAKPREI
-176 LKILTEDDDVF
+176 
-187 RKELIKIASKPRNI
+187 ELIHALECN
-201 DYEDIEMNAPVFD
+201 EVFD

-219 TPKEKP
+219 QPKEQLQI
-225 KVKIRDK
+225 KVKST
-232 RDPVATTC
+232 RDPVNTTC
-240 IQKML
+240 IQKMM
-245 DGAPHGKRHMVAL
+245 DGAPKGKRHMVGL
-258 RIASHLRW
+258 RLASHLRW
-266 NFPENIVRLIME
+266 NFTEDIVRLIME
-278 DWRIKVSEG
+278 NWRQKVSQDNDEFEADEMEG
-287 AQSEFKKEEMDGIVE
+287 IIE

-307 HDGQGYRYGAD
+307 HDGQGYRYGGD
-318 DAVIKFYCDSN
+318 DPVIKFYCDAK
-329 CTLHRGAKAENVMD
+329 CTLHRGIKGENIMD
-343 SSSMEDELINFYAQD
+343 SSSMENELINFYAQD
-358 LKPLNLGEPYGQDFP
+358 LKPINLGEPYGQSFP
-373 VYPGETVILQAP
+373 VYPGETVIIQAP

-425 MGWDEKQ
+425 MGWDELELKNHYKQ
-432 LAEHYKKMKNGMDKR
+432 LKNGMDKR
-447 FEWLKVD
+447 FEWLTVD

-466 ITALPVKPEI
+466 LTMLPHKPEI

-498 ASQAIM
+498 ASQAIL

-516 VSEVSKAAF
+516 VSEVSKSAF

-544 NKLISLKPY
+544 NKVISINPF

-577 YVRLT
+577 QVRLA

-589 KEAL
+589 KSS